1 MKLIDLI
8 IDLFWVVGLLWAVL
22 MVWLYTDLPMPIVA
36 KDILYAITGIMDIWL
51 YVNSILGTIRFIK
64 RIKK

>member
-1 MKLIDLI
+1 MKVIDLI
-8 IDLFWVVGLLWAVL
+8 IDLFWIVALVWAVL
-22 MVWLYTDLPMPIVA
+22 MVWLYTDLPMPIIA

-51 YVNSILGTIRFIK
+51 YINAVLGTIRFIK

>member
-1 MKLIDLI
+1 MKPIDLL

>member
-1 MKLIDLI
+1 MKVIDLI
-8 IDLFWVVGLLWAVL
+8 IDLFWIVALVWAVL
-22 MVWLYTDLPMPIVA
+22 MVWLYTDLPMPIIA

-51 YVNSILGTIRFIK
+51 YIDAVLGTIRFIK

>member
-22 MVWLYTDLPMPIVA
+22 MVWLYTDLPMPIIA
-36 KDILYAITGIMDIWL
+36 KDILYAITGVMDIWL
-51 YVNSILGTIRFIK
+51 YVNSILGTIRFFK

>member
-1 MKLIDLI
+1 MKPIDLL
-8 IDLFWVVGLLWAVL
+8 IDLFWVVGLLWAIL
-22 MVWLYTDLPMPIVA
+22 MVWLYTDMPMPIVA

>member
-8 IDLFWVVGLLWAVL
+8 IDLFWVVGLLWAIL
-22 MVWLYTDLPMPIVA
+22 MVWLYTDMPMPIVA
-36 KDILYAITGIMDIWL
+36 KDILYAITSIMDIWL